1 MVKLWHSYTTEY
13 YSAINMSTTLIDS
26 CKNLEDLSSIMLS
39 EKNYSQKVI
48 YRMTP
53 FIQYFKMT
61 KPKRRRTDQWLP
73 SERDGG

>member
-1 MVKLWHSYTTEY
+1 M
-13 YSAINMSTTLIDS
+13 
-26 CKNLEDLSSIMLS
+26 DLNGIMLS